1 MSHTA
6 VMLIAGI
13 ALLVAL
19 RLIVRDSARATRLF
33 LMLWL
38 AVSIVNL
45 LFGVLSA
52 GYGWGEEAVVW
63 LLVFGVPAA
72 LAVAAR
78 RIGSESKLREI

>member
-6 VMLIAGI
+6 IMLLAGL

-19 RLIVRDSARATRLF
+19 RLAIRDGARATRLF

-38 AVSIVNL
+38 AVSIGNL
-45 LFGVLSA
+45 LVGVFHA
-52 GYGWGEEAVVW
+52 GYGWAEEAAIG

-72 LAVAAR
+72 VALVALRLR
-78 RIGSESKLREI
+78 R